1 MGIRSAILRK
11 ALRSQ
16 FAKHLTGTIAEQ
28 RAWQAKSSRFN
39 RLPSDVHCQ
48 PVVRHGISGEWIA
61 GPSAGPEVILYLH
74 GGAYTL
80 GSVSTHRH
88 WIARLVKAA
97 GVRGLAIDYRLAPE
111 HPFPAALDDTLGF
124 YQWLL
129 EEGVEPGRILLAGDS
144 AGGGLALAALLRLR
158 DAGMPLPAG
167 AVCLSPWTDLAL
179 TGASLD
185 TKAAVDPILNRDMLR
200 ANAAHYIGDQPA
212 TGPLV
217 SPLYADL
224 TGLPPLLIQVGS
236 DEVLLDDSTRLAERA
251 QAVGVDVTLEIWE
264 EMFHVFPMFP
274 FLPESRKALE
284 SILRFTADRFAP
296 AR

>member
-11 ALRSQ
+11 VLRSQ
-16 FAKHLTGTIAEQ
+16 FAKHLTGTLAEQ
-28 RAWQAKSSRFN
+28 RAWQAKSARFN
-39 RLPSDVHCQ
+39 RLPSDVYCQ
-48 PVVRHGISGEWIA
+48 PVVCNGISGEWIT

-97 GVRGLAIDYRLAPE
+97 GVRGLAINYRLAPE
-111 HPFPAALDDTLGF
+111 HPFPAALEDSLGF
-124 YQWLL
+124 YRWLL

-158 DAGMPLPAG
+158 DGDMPLPAG
-167 AVCLSPWTDLAL
+167 AICLSPWTDLAL

-185 TKAAVDPILNRDMLR
+185 TKAEADPILNREMLR

-212 TGPLV
+212 TAPLV

-236 DEVLLDDSTRLAERA
+236 DEVLLNDSTRLAERA
-251 QAVGVDVTLEIWE
+251 QAVGVDVRLEIWE

-274 FLPESRKALE
+274 FLPESRRALE
-284 SILRFTADRFAP
+284 SILRFAADRFAP
-296 AR
+296 NG